1 MRLIDADKLIYSEYT
16 DMFDEP
22 IVFDTVTK
30 KRVDSM
36 PTIEAIPIEWII
48 KWVKNWKPYTNV
60 KSDVFYMLEAWE
72 KENDEGKAQRPDS
85 VGFDGGHPRRRLHY
99 RKFTLLCTTPI

>member
-16 DMFDEP
+16 DMFDEQ

-36 PTIEAIPIEWII
+36 PTIEAIPIEWI
-48 KWVKNWKPYTNV
+48 KQWCNRSENTYSKA
-60 KSDVFYMLEAWE
+60 DVVDMLTDWE
-72 KENDEGKAQRPDS
+72 KENEADRQE
-85 VGFDGGHPRRRLHY
+85 
-99 RKFTLLCTTPI
+99 